1 MKPFLAVVAL
11 AGTLMAP
18 GGAFAFDLTSPN
30 TDYEARER
38 SERLHVQ
45 RGWFPGDAMASA
57 ARPAAK
63 AYRAQKPQAAPTLAV
78 PAYDP
83 KGNIW

>member
-1 MKPFLAVVAL
+1 MKPFLAVIAV

-18 GGAFAFDLTSPN
+18 GGAFAFDLASPN

-45 RGWFPGDAMASA
+45 REWLPGNAMAFA
-57 ARPAAK
+57 VRPSVK
-63 AYRAQKPQAAPTLAV
+63 ASRAEQPKAPAVVV
-78 PAYDP
+78 PAHDP